1 MVVVHSRMCIDQ
13 HNPDPRPRNPQSPH
27 TQSQK
32 SQIPSMS
39 TKPPTLREVVV
50 GTRTGMSMMVP
61 LKLDNADVQAVVD
74 SGAQAT
80 VMSDEFY
87 KSLKNPPKITEK
99 VILKTASKGD
109 GFEGHYVPKA
119 TLTFGK
125 LSFTCSMY
133 VGPVTDPFILGL
145 DFLLP
150 VEGVIDLGRYT
161 VTVKDKHGNTSV
173 TPAELVHNSGES
185 MKVCRLTLEKRTVVP
200 PMSKIG
206 IAAHVEDLPSEWEGK
221 DVVTQPLSPL
231 NKNCLMPFALAKG
244 NEMVP
249 ITLTNPTDNFVT
261 FKKGSL
267 IGSVVEAV
275 TVYSD
280 DGDDIIPYL
289 DDDILVRKIKSPKPP
304 TTKSKSPD
312 VSPKFRTDPLSNSQS
327 KASQD
332 DPNNRSFPNVTTT
345 DDAPLPD
352 KIPFKERLTKSPD
365 LKKTFDKMPE
375 HLHGLF
381 EKSIVNLY
389 DDQAIAI
396 GETLI
401 EFEDVFAKDDF
412 DIGCFNGGI
421 VHDIDTG
428 DAAPI
433 KARMRRTP
441 LGFQG
446 EEQKHLEK
454 LLKTK
459 VIRPSISDWA
469 SAPVL
474 IRKRDRTVR
483 YCIDYRPLNGKTVK
497 SVATLPLISEAID
510 CLADNVWCS
519 TLDWNSGY
527 YQLLLNPKDCHKTAF
542 ITKFGLFE
550 FLCMPFGLCNAPSTF
565 QRVVQFIFAG
575 MLWKEVL
582 AYLDDIFILGK
593 SFKGHLTNIRKALLR
608 LRKYNLKLKPRKCV
622 LFQTEVPF
630 LGRLVG

>member
-1 MVVVHSRMCIDQ
+1 M
-13 HNPDPRPRNPQSPH
+13 
-27 TQSQK
+27 
-32 SQIPSMS
+32 
-39 TKPPTLREVVV
+39 L
-50 GTRTGMSMMVP
+50 VP
-61 LKLDNADVQAVVD
+61 LKLDDSDVEAVVD

-80 VMSDEFY
+80 VMSDELY
-87 KSLKNPPKITEK
+87 KSLKNPPKIAEK
-99 VILKTASKGD
+99 VLLKTASKGD
-109 GFEGHYVPKA
+109 GFGGYYIPKA

-125 LSFTCSMY
+125 LSFTCSIY
-133 VGPVTDPFILGL
+133 VGPVTDSFILGL

-150 VEGVIDLGRYT
+150 VEGVIDLGRHT
-161 VTVKDKHGNTSV
+161 ITVKDKHGNV
-173 TPAELVHNSGES
+173 NITPAKLVHNSGES

-206 IAAHVEDLPSEWEGK
+206 ISAHVEEFPSKWEGK

-231 NKNCLMPFALAKG
+231 NKRCLMPFALAKG
-244 NEMVP
+244 NDTVP

-267 IGSVVEAV
+267 IGSVVEAE

-280 DGDDIIPYL
+280 NGVDDIIPYL
-289 DDDILVRKIKSPKPP
+289 DDDIVVRKVKIPPKSQSTGPQSSDLSSNLQ
-304 TTKSKSPD
+304 T
-312 VSPKFRTDPLSNSQS
+312 VPLSNPQS
-327 KASQD
+327 KTPKD
-332 DPNNRSFPNVTTT
+332 NFPDMPFPNVTTT
-345 DDAPLPD
+345 DDAPLPG
-352 KIPFKERLTKSPD
+352 KIPFKDRLKSSPN
-365 LKKTFDKMPE
+365 LKKIYDKMPE

-381 EKSIVNLY
+381 EKSIVHLY
-389 DDQAIAI
+389 DDQAIAV
-396 GETLI
+396 GEMLT

-421 VHDIDTG
+421 MHDIDTG

-433 KARMRRTP
+433 KARMRCTP

-474 IRKRDRTVR
+474 IRKKDGTVR
-483 YCIDYRPLNGKTVK
+483 YCIDFRPLNGKTVK

-542 ITKFGLFE
+542 ITKFGL
-550 FLCMPFGLCNAPSTF
+550 
-565 QRVVQFIFAG
+565 
-575 MLWKEVL
+575 
-582 AYLDDIFILGK
+582 
-593 SFKGHLTNIRKALLR
+593 
-608 LRKYNLKLKPRKCV
+608 
-622 LFQTEVPF
+622 
-630 LGRLVG
+630 

>member
-1 MVVVHSRMCIDQ
+1 M
-13 HNPDPRPRNPQSPH
+13 
-27 TQSQK
+27 
-32 SQIPSMS
+32 
-39 TKPPTLREVVV
+39 L
-50 GTRTGMSMMVP
+50 VP
-61 LKLDNADVQAVVD
+61 LKLDNSDVKAVVD

-99 VILKTASKGD
+99 VLLKTASKGN
-109 GFEGHYVPKA
+109 GFEGYYIPKT

-125 LSFTCSMY
+125 LSFTYSMY
-133 VGPVTDPFILGL
+133 VGPVTDSFILGL

-150 VEGVIDLGRYT
+150 VEGIIDLGRHT
-161 VTVKDKHGNTSV
+161 VTVKDKHGNVSI
-173 TPAELVHNSGES
+173 TPAKLVHNSGES

-206 IAAHVEDLPSEWEGK
+206 ISAHVEDFPSEWEGK
-221 DVVTQPLSPL
+221 DVVIQPLSPL
-231 NKNCLMPFALAKG
+231 NKRCLMPFAPAKG
-244 NEMVP
+244 NNTVP

-267 IGSVVEAV
+267 IGSVVEAE

-280 DGDDIIPYL
+280 NGVDEIVPYL
-289 DDDILVRKIKSPKPP
+289 DDDIVVRKVKIPP
-304 TTKSKSPD
+304 KSPD
-312 VSPKFRTDPLSNSQS
+312 TSPNPQNDPLSNSQYEFP
-327 KASQD
+327 QD
-332 DPNNRSFPNVTTT
+332 DSAKMSFPNVTTT

-352 KIPFKERLTKSPD
+352 KIPFEERLKKSPN
-365 LKKTFDKMPE
+365 LKKIYDKMPE

-381 EKSIVNLY
+381 EKSIVHLY
-389 DDQAIAI
+389 DDQAIAV
-396 GETLI
+396 GEMLT

-459 VIRPSISDWA
+459 VIKPSISDWA

-474 IRKRDRTVR
+474 IRKKDGTVR
-483 YCIDYRPLNGKTVK
+483 YCIDFRPLNGKTVK
-497 SVATLPLISEAID
+497 SVATLPLISVAID

-565 QRVVQFIFAG
+565 Q
-575 MLWKEVL
+575 
-582 AYLDDIFILGK
+582 
-593 SFKGHLTNIRKALLR
+593 
-608 LRKYNLKLKPRKCV
+608 
-622 LFQTEVPF
+622 
-630 LGRLVG
+630 